1 MALRVIT
8 QPENEPVSLSEVKLH
23 LRVEHNEEDT
33 LIASLIKTARE
44 VAETSFTWRALAIQ
58 TFEYTLDRFP
68 SDRSVYLPRPPLK
81 TVESISYKDRTG
93 TETVLNTDC
102 YIVDTAAEP
111 GRVVLVPE
119 ASWPD
124 VELYPT
130 SAVRIRF
137 TAGYDATD
145 IPESIKQGMLLMIGH
160 WYENREAVVVGN
172 VAREVPFA
180 VEALL
185 YPYRV
190 WR

>member
-1 MALRVIT
+1 MALRVVT
-8 QPENEPVSLSEVKLH
+8 QPENEPVSLPEAKLH
-23 LRVEHNEEDT
+23 LRVEHNEEDG

-68 SDRSVYLPRPPLK
+68 SERFIYLPRPPLK

-93 TETVLNTDC
+93 TETVLNADS

-111 GRVVLVPE
+111 GRVVLAPE
-119 ASWPD
+119 VSWPD

-137 TAGYDATD
+137 TAGYDNAD

-160 WYENREAVVVGN
+160 WYENRETVIVGS